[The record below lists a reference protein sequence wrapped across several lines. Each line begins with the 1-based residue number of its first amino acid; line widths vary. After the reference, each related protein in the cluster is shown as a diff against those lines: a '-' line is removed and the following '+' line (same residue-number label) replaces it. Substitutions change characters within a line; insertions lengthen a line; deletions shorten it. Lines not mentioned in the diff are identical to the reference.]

1 MSRGVDVMVIYHP
14 GYDVNHCVY
23 RILNILNSIDN
34 HETQKDVLRLIDFYY
49 LYPHLL
55 KSVNLPRPLNRYKDI
70 IFSTPDPFE
79 VTPNPRSLFY
89 ELSRIQDSAMLALQQ
104 KSIIKLTASTIT
116 LLSNSLPDDLI
127 KTFNNDS
134 FSKSELFKGLISAL
148 PKVKLEGKTGF
159 KFKSGLMEYRYD

>member
-1 MSRGVDVMVIYHP
+1 MVIYHP

-23 RILNILNSIDN
+23 RILNILNSIDK
-34 HETQKDVLRLIDFYY
+34 HEIQKDALRLIDFYY

-55 KSVNLPRPLNRYKDI
+55 KSVNLPRPLNRYNDI
-70 IFSTPDPFE
+70 ISNTPDPFE

-116 LLSNSLPDDLI
+116 LLSDSLPADLI

-134 FSKSELFKGLISAL
+134 FSKSELF
-148 PKVKLEGKTGF
+148 
-159 KFKSGLMEYRYD
+159 

>member
-1 MSRGVDVMVIYHP
+1 MVIYHP

-23 RILNILNSIDN
+23 RILNILSSIPE
-34 HETQKDVLRLIDFYY
+34 HEIRKDALRLIDFYY

-55 KSVNLPRPLNRYKDI
+55 KLIHLPRPLNRYKNI
-70 IFSTPDPFE
+70 ISSTPDPFE

-116 LLSNSLPDDLI
+116 LLPDTLPTDLI

-134 FSKSELFKGLISAL
+134 FSKSELFKGLIFAL
-148 PKVKLEGKTGF
+148 PKVRLEGKTGF

>member
-1 MSRGVDVMVIYHP
+1 MVIYHP

-34 HETQKDVLRLIDFYY
+34 HETQKDILRLVDFYY

-55 KSVNLPRPLNRYKDI
+55 KSVNLPRPLNRYKEI
-70 IFSTPDPFE
+70 ISSTPDPFE

-116 LLSNSLPDDLI
+116 LLSDALPDDLI

-134 FSKSELFKGLISAL
+134 FSKSELFKGLTSAF